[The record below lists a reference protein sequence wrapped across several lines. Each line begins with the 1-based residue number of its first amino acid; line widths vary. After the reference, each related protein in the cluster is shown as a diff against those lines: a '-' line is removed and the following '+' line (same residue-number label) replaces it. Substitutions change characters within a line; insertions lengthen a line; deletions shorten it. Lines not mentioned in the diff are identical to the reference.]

1 MSCMGQTSEVTEEL
15 RAAFKD
21 SMIEV
26 KAPRERRIFMR
37 IKKVAFQE
45 TVKRLINDFGFRHLS
60 TITGVD
66 LGDQVEVIYHFAREG
81 AIELSVGVAL
91 PKNTLSIST
100 VSGLMPAAS
109 VYEREVHEFLGV
121 SFEGNPNL
129 SPLVLPEGWPKNV
142 YPLRK
147 ERTFEELRQ
156 IGATK

>member
-1 MSCMGQTSEVTEEL
+1 MGQTSEVANEL
-15 RAAFKD
+15 RVALKD

-37 IKKVAFQE
+37 IKKASFQE
-45 TVKRLINDFGFRHLS
+45 TVKRLINDFGFKHLS

-66 LGDQVEVIYHFAREG
+66 LGDQIEVIYHFARDG

-91 PKNTLSIST
+91 PKNMPSIPT
-100 VSGLMPAAS
+100 VSGLIPAAS

-129 SPLVLPEGWPKNV
+129 SPLVLPEEWPKDV

-156 IGATK
+156 IGTKK